1 MSRRAGQAW
10 PGWLRLA
17 AGAGIALSLAASG
30 GCLGGYRLGS
40 TSLYSCNVR
49 TVYVPIFE
57 SDSFRRQLGERLTEA
72 VIREIQLKTPYQL
85 ATADQADSIL
95 SGRII
100 GDTKRI
106 VVESPTDEP
115 REVEINFQAQ
125 VSWLDRRTNQT
136 RELGAVPL
144 PAAMVDV
151 GQSWTLIPEVGQ
163 SITTAQQQ
171 SIERL
176 AQQIVALMEEPW

>member
-1 MSRRAGQAW
+1 MTRRRGAPAPRSSRFLTWIVIG
-10 PGWLRLA
+10 LA
-17 AGAGIALSLAASG
+17 LGASG
-30 GCLGGYRLGS
+30 GCLTGYRWGS

-49 TVYVPIFE
+49 TVYVPVFE

-100 GDTKRI
+100 GDTKRL

-115 REVEINFQAQ
+115 REVELNFQAQ
-125 VSWLDRRTNQT
+125 VSWLDRRNNQT
-136 RELGAVPL
+136 RELGAVPI

-151 GQSWTLIPEVGQ
+151 GQSWTAIPEVGQ
-163 SITTAQQQ
+163 SIATAQQQ
-171 SIERL
+171 ALERL